1 MATWRIRPDLVK
13 VAVPPRRARLSE
25 AGIIV
30 LPEDGA
36 YVGPCIGV
44 VTQVGRNVRD
54 LKPGVGVVFGS
65 MVGQWWEGDLL
76 IAVTDLDAILE

>member
-1 MATWRIRPDLVK
+1 VATWRIRPDLVR

-25 AGIIV
+25 AGVII
-30 LPEDGA
+30 LPVE
-36 YVGPCIGV
+36 GPHTGPFIGV
-44 VTQVGRNVRD
+44 VTQVGRGVRD